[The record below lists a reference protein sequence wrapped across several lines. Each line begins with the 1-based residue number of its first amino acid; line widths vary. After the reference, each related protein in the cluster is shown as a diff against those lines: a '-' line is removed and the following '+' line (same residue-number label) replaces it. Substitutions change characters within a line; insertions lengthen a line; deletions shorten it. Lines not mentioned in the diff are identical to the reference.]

1 MEWGEKAG
9 WYSFLNYPA
18 LITPSKLEGLGMFFE
33 VINLEKSFGGLKATD
48 KVSLNIK
55 QGDICSIIGPNGAGK
70 TTLFNLITG
79 HIKPDSGRVIF
90 QGENITGK
98 SAMAVTRRG
107 IARSFQIVN
116 IFPQLT
122 VYENVMVAVLSQKG
136 KSYNLINPAK
146 KIARE
151 EIYGLLESI
160 GLDKQKELLGGQLS
174 HGNQKRLE
182 VGIALAM
189 KPKLLALDEP
199 TAGMAVEEKAAI
211 LETIKSLIK
220 RTGCTVL
227 LCEHDMS
234 IIFAVS
240 DFIWVLHNG
249 RIVANG
255 TINEI
260 KNNETVQRIY
270 LGRKE

>member
-1 MEWGEKAG
+1 
-9 WYSFLNYPA
+9 
-18 LITPSKLEGLGMFFE
+18 MFFE
-33 VINLEKSFGGLKATD
+33 VVNLKKSFGGLKATD
-48 KVSLNIK
+48 NVSLHIK
-55 QGDICSIIGPNGAGK
+55 QGDICSLIGPNGAGK
-70 TTLFNLITG
+70 TTLFNLVTG
-79 HIKPDSGRVIF
+79 HIKPDSGRVLF
-90 QGENITGK
+90 LGEDITGK
-98 SAMAVTRRG
+98 PAMTITRKG

-122 VYENVMVAVLSQKG
+122 VYENIMVAVLSQKR
-136 KSYNLINPAK
+136 KSFDFLNPAK

-151 EIYGLLESI
+151 EIHSLLESI
-160 GLDKQKELLGGQLS
+160 GLTGHMKMLGGLLS

-211 LETIKSLIK
+211 LKTIKSLI
-220 RTGCTVL
+220 RATGCTVL

-234 IIFAVS
+234 VIFDVS
-240 DFIWVLHNG
+240 DYIWVLANG

-255 TINEI
+255 TIDEI
-260 KNNETVQRIY
+260 KNNEVVQRIY
-270 LGRKE
+270 LGGKA